1 MLTLAAAL
9 SALALGVAAPQA
21 AAQEPGAV
29 EQAGTVLSEF
39 ARLHSLQQ
47 RFKYSQSA
55 EDTAWAV
62 LEAARS
68 LGQLSEQAGGPG
80 NSAQGSAG
88 GPPPWAAQGPLKV
101 PDDTQA
107 TAADRGRPAQSHL
120 AAAATATGPLRNS
133 AAPDLSA
140 QAASRT
146 EEYARAQAQAHEQL
160 HARVRPRP
168 GPEQAR
174 TEHELPW

>member
-1 MLTLAAAL
+1 MLTLVAAL
-9 SALALGVAAPQA
+9 SALALGVAAPHA

-55 EDTAWAV
+55 QDTAWAV

-68 LGQLSEQAGGPG
+68 LGQLSEQAGGHG
-80 NSAQGSAG
+80 NSAHGSAG

-107 TAADRGRPAQSHL
+107 AADKARPPQSPL
-120 AAAATATGPLRNS
+120 AAAATATGTFRKS

-140 QAASRT
+140 QPGSRT
-146 EEYARAQAQAHEQL
+146 QAHARAQAQAHDQL
-160 HARVRPRP
+160 QARVRPRP
-168 GPEQAR
+168 GSEQAR